1 MVLIM
6 RRLSK
11 DSLLKGNEIDITPQ
25 RSAPRN
31 FRISIRYNE
40 LYRRF
45 EVYRHYYRTKKN
57 EVEYYSRKIEEVVDY
72 IKSMY
77 GVEFEI
83 EG

>member
-1 MVLIM
+1 MVLMMKI
-6 RRLSK
+6 SP
-11 DSLLKGNEIDITPQ
+11 DSLIKGKEIDITPP

-40 LYRRF
+40 TYRRF

-57 EVEYYSRKIEEVVDY
+57 EVEYYSRNMEDVVDY

-77 GVEFEI
+77 GVDFEI
-83 EG
+83 ED

>member
-1 MVLIM
+1 MVLMMKI
-6 RRLSK
+6 SQE
-11 DSLLKGNEIDITPQ
+11 SLLKGREIDITPP
-25 RSAPRN
+25 RSSPRN

-40 LYRRF
+40 TYRRF

-57 EVEYYSRKIEEVVDY
+57 EVEYYSRKIEDVVEY

-83 EG
+83 DN

>member
-1 MVLIM
+1 MVLMMKI
-6 RRLSK
+6 SK
-11 DSLLKGNEIDITPQ
+11 DSLVKGNEVNITPE
-25 RSAPRN
+25 RTAPRN

-40 LYRRF
+40 TYRRF

-57 EVEYYSRKIEEVVDY
+57 EVEYYSRNMDDIVEY

-83 EG
+83 DS